1 MMLKLRSHMLLHEDT
16 IELLAESLG
25 ISRQTLSSRMNG
37 NTKFKTDEIVRI
49 ANRYNLG
56 SDEILEIFF

>member
-37 NTKFKTDEIVRI
+37 HTKFKTDEIVSI